1 MKENFGQLSR
11 LVEDGAAPQ
20 GNRSHAVSEEI
31 KHGLMTG
38 VFRPGDK
45 LTIRDLAANL
55 GVSPT
60 PVREALVQLAA
71 EGALAQVAGRSFVVP
86 ELTAESYQDLR
97 RLRVLIEGE
106 GAGRAAENATKALI
120 DRLAHVHE
128 ELIAAKA
135 AENYKAAMVWNQRFH
150 LELCAAANSPRLLR
164 IVEGLWLQMGPIL
177 NILYERH
184 DVPATPVRHC
194 HLTVIDALVA
204 RDAERAR
211 AAIQEDISGSAP
223 AILNNLDYQHTEQ
236 SRGRK

>member
-1 MKENFGQLSR
+1 MKENSGQLTR
-11 LVEDGAAPQ
+11 LEDDRASAQ

-31 KHGLMTG
+31 KRGLMTG

-45 LTIRDLAANL
+45 LTIRELAGSL

-71 EGALAQVAGRSFVVP
+71 EGALTQIAGRSFVVP
-86 ELTAESYQDLR
+86 ELTVESYEDLR

-106 GAGRAAENATKALI
+106 GAGRAAENATKAVI
-120 DRLAHVHE
+120 DRLTRIHD
-128 ELIAAKA
+128 ELITAKG
-135 AENYKAAMVWNQRFH
+135 AENYKEAMVWNQRFH

-177 NILYERH
+177 NVLYERR
-184 DVPATPVRHC
+184 DVPATESRHC

-204 RDAERAR
+204 RDADLAR
-211 AAIQEDISGSAP
+211 QAIQEDISGSAG
-223 AILNNLDYQHTEQ
+223 AILNNLDHQYGQKDG
-236 SRGRK
+236 GRR